1 MTRIPFLLVFALL
14 GCRPMRTASLSEC
27 TPPQPA
33 AVRTIP
39 LDTLLR
45 LDGRYRFITV
55 AISAGLNRAPVTSDL
70 TLVRSDTLE
79 RFYERR
85 GSGYVRAGNRPLI
98 GHLTRRYGDGQRRND
113 SVVVQQNPGDTQ
125 LISGSC
131 TSCNDAMLIYHTISR
146 VGRDGFTGHW
156 YDPQAGIGQ
165 LVDKYGKPLSD
176 TEGYFCAIRVR
187 GLRDMVRAR

>member
-33 AVRTIP
+33 AARAIP

-70 TLVRSDTLE
+70 TLVRSDT
-79 RFYERR
+79 RDT
-85 GSGYVRAGNRPLI
+85 GYVRAGNRPLI

-113 SVVVQQNPGDTQ
+113 PVVVQQNPGDTQ
-125 LISGSC
+125 LISGPC
-131 TSCNDAMLIYHTISR
+131 TSCNDAMSIYHTISR

-156 YDPQAGIGQ
+156 HDPQAGIGQ
-165 LVDKYGKPLSD
+165 LVDRYGKPLPD

-187 GLRDMVRAR
+187 GLREMVGAR